1 MLVNIF
7 DDRRDG
13 AAWQEVR
20 ATVEPAAREGLAPHE
35 QADTV
40 FAWTPQ
46 RRTLSVAA
54 AVQWA
59 QRLPFGV
66 DLYLADRDRD
76 EPAPVSEHS
85 ASAPE

>member
-1 MLVNIF
+1 MLVNII

-20 ATVEPAAREGLAPHE
+20 ATVEPAAREGLAPYE

-66 DLYLADRDRD
+66 DLYLADRD
-76 EPAPVSEHS
+76 EPAMVSELRAS
-85 ASAPE
+85 ASE